1 MVCAVWVGN
10 VCCKFAVASLKNY
23 WLKSHWIFYWKHKI
37 CARTETYRTSL
48 LLNFVVVV
56 ENPANIFWI
65 IIVVDFHKIV
75 CHKKMN
81 ISVRTTAKISET
93 TNARQFH
100 GRKTKRAVSEMV
112 VVSEQT
118 GGARNTRQ
126 QCTAFRWREISH
138 FWMHILYSSQ
148 VIKHKHGQT
157 KGVRTHGEL
166 LHSHGDRLVHFYRK
180 HEWWPPLILITAWA
194 GIENI
199 RRARTEEQS
208 NRQKMELFFY
218 IYLIFRW
225 WLKQNN
231 INIYLISKFSL
242 YCHCIQPFGAAYN
255 AFIHY
260 LSIFFFFFFAS
271 VVRYGFGC
279 VCECARLNAFGV

>member
-1 MVCAVWVGN
+1 
-10 VCCKFAVASLKNY
+10 
-23 WLKSHWIFYWKHKI
+23 
-37 CARTETYRTSL
+37 
-48 LLNFVVVV
+48 
-56 ENPANIFWI
+56 
-65 IIVVDFHKIV
+65 
-75 CHKKMN
+75 MN

-260 LSIFFFFFFAS
+260 LSIFFSFS
-271 VVRYGFGC
+271 CQRCSLWIWLCVWVRALECLWRLGTTVLRLCTLLVAVAADAAGC
-279 VCECARLNAFGV
+279 VCVCLLQSHCIEQFCLVLSLFHHKLAFDWLIFLMCILAREA